1 MRTLLAVVLLIAPA
15 AAQDRDF
22 LTVDEADQV
31 RLAQEPNARLKLY
44 ADFAKARVALV
55 KNLLATNKPGRS
67 SMIHDTLEDYTEI
80 IDAID
85 VVADDALQRKA
96 DIAEGLKAV
105 AEVQKEMVAELK
117 QVESG
122 QPKDLSRYEFALKQA
137 IESTEDS
144 MELAQQDLGTR
155 SAQVAAREEREQ
167 KQREAMMTPT
177 ELKERKA
184 AEREQSAKEQ
194 EQKRKAPTL
203 RRKGEIIDKKR

>member
-105 AEVQKEMVAELK
+105 AEVQKEMVAQLK

>member
-1 MRTLLAVVLLIAPA
+1 MRLLTIAALLIAPA
-15 AAQDRDF
+15 VAQDRDF

-31 RLAQEPNARLKLY
+31 RLAQEPNVRLKLY

-55 KNLLATNKPGRS
+55 KNLLANTKPGRS

-105 AEVQKEMVAELK
+105 AEVQKEMLAQLK
-117 QVESG
+117 QVESAA
-122 QPKDLSRYEFALKQA
+122 PKDLSRYEFALQQA
-137 IESTEDS
+137 IETTEDS
-144 MELAQQDLGTR
+144 MELAQQDIGTR
-155 SAQVAAREEREQ
+155 AAQVAAREEREE
-167 KQREAMMTPT
+167 KRREAMLTPT
-177 ELKERKA
+177 EAKDRQA
-184 AEREQSAKEQ
+184 AKKEQSEKEQ
-194 EQKRKAPTL
+194 EQKRKVPTL